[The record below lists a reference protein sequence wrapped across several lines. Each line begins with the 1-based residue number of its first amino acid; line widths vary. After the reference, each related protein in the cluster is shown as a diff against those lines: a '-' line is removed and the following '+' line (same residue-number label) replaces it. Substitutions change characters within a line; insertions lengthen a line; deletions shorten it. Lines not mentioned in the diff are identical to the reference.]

1 MTNLRNSVKLIGRLG
16 NDPEVRTFE
25 SGKKKATF
33 SIATTDS
40 YKNQKG
46 EKVQDTQWHTHYRI
60 QQVPQEVSPHCR
72 VLQPKKIQQDEVAVA
87 GVERVVVGA

>member
-33 SIATTDS
+33 SIATTDLP
-40 YKNQKG
+40 
-46 EKVQDTQWHTHYRI
+46 RI
-60 QQVPQEVSPHCR
+60 TEAT
-72 VLQPKKIQQDEVAVA
+72 DA
-87 GVERVVVGA
+87 